1 MYFVHVCTHFSDRTI
16 PVHLFSISY
25 DMYVT
30 YMYLEPNFCLYFRS
44 GQPSKTRP
52 PKFQSKNSAPSTR
65 GYRGQQK
72 VSTPF
77 WHPKV
82 GASAWRFESS
92 RSWASYWS
100 PNHVVSAVSLKY
112 HGLKLH
118 HQHRHHHQGEW
129 NRRNRNG
136 GGKLGKPRQVV
147 QGDVCWEKNKLELLL
162 MVQNFRRENHLGWW
176 YKNPC
181 K

>member
-1 MYFVHVCTHFSDRTI
+1 MYFVHVCTHVSDRTI
-16 PVHLFSISY
+16 PVHLFFLYHMIC
-25 DMYVT
+25 MLHI
-30 YMYLEPNFCLYFRS
+30 YMYLEPNICLYFRS

-52 PKFQSKNSAPSTR
+52 LNSNQKIRLIRR
-65 GYRGQQK
+65 GTGVKQK

-82 GASAWRFESS
+82 GASASDASAFETS

-147 QGDVCWEKNKLELLL
+147 QGDVCWEKNKAGATLDGSDI
-162 MVQNFRRENHLGWW
+162 RRENHLGWW
-176 YKNPC
+176 
-181 K
+181 